1 MKLVLLTIILK
12 MINYHSDY
20 NSNEIRTAKLEGR
33 GQFYI
38 QKLQQRWD
46 MNSKAKG
53 TGYENELV
61 KKLEKAGFDKVKR
74 AWGSDGRSMGEAADV
89 DILADGV
96 KIQAKRRRSIP
107 KWLSLG
113 NCDVVMYRE
122 DRGITFVAMT
132 FDDWIKCLKSV
143 LL

>member
-1 MKLVLLTIILK
+1 MGLVP
-12 MINYHSDY
+12 
-20 NSNEIRTAKLEGR
+20 NEICLAKLEGR
-33 GQFYI
+33 SKLYI

-61 KKLEKAGFDKVKR
+61 KKLSNAGFKKVKR
-74 AWGSDGRSMGEAADV
+74 AWGSDGRSMGESADV
-89 DILADGV
+89 DILADRI
-96 KIQAKRRRSIP
+96 KIQAKRRKTIP
-107 KWLSLG
+107 KWLSMG

>member
-1 MKLVLLTIILK
+1 MGLVP
-12 MINYHSDY
+12 
-20 NSNEIRTAKLEGR
+20 NEICLAKLEGR
-33 GQFYI
+33 SKLYI

-61 KKLEKAGFDKVKR
+61 KKLNNAGFKKVKR
-74 AWGSDGRSMGEAADV
+74 AWGSDGRSMGESADV
-89 DILADGV
+89 DILADRI
-96 KIQAKRRRSIP
+96 KIQAKRRKTIP
-107 KWLSLG
+107 KWLSMG

>member
-1 MKLVLLTIILK
+1 
-12 MINYHSDY
+12 
-20 NSNEIRTAKLEGR
+20 
-33 GQFYI
+33 
-38 QKLQQRWD
+38 

-53 TGYENELV
+53 TSYENELV
-61 KKLEKAGFDKVKR
+61 KKLKKAGFENVKR

-89 DILADGV
+89 DILADSV
-96 KIQAKRRRSIP
+96 KIQAKRRKTIP

-132 FDDWIKCLKSV
+132 FDEWVRCLKNAQ
-143 LL
+143 L

>member
-1 MKLVLLTIILK
+1 MKNLYLSK
-12 MINYHSDY
+12 FSGK
-20 NSNEIRTAKLEGR
+20 SKLE
-33 GQFYI
+33 I
-38 QKLQQRWD
+38 QKEQQQWD
-46 MNSKAKG
+46 EELNSKAKG

-61 KKLEKAGFDKVKR
+61 KKLEKVGFDKVKR
-74 AWGSDGRSMGEAADV
+74 AWGSDGRSMGESADV
-89 DILADGV
+89 DILADGI
-96 KIQAKRRRSIP
+96 KIQAKRRKSIP
-107 KWLSLG
+107 KWLSMG

>member
-1 MKLVLLTIILK
+1 
-12 MINYHSDY
+12 
-20 NSNEIRTAKLEGR
+20 
-33 GQFYI
+33 
-38 QKLQQRWD
+38 

-61 KKLEKAGFDKVKR
+61 KKLKDAGFKNVKR

-89 DILADGV
+89 DILADSIKV
-96 KIQAKRRRSIP
+96 QAKRRKTIP
-107 KWLSLG
+107 KWLALG

-132 FDDWIKCLKSV
+132 FDEWVRCLKNA

>member
-1 MKLVLLTIILK
+1 M
-12 MINYHSDY
+12 HSI
-20 NSNEIRTAKLEGR
+20 SKEICQAKLRGR
-33 GQFYI
+33 SKLYI
-38 QKLQQRWD
+38 QKLQQRLD

-61 KKLEKAGFDKVKR
+61 KKLKEAGFKNVKR

-89 DILADGV
+89 DILADSIKV
-96 KIQAKRRRSIP
+96 QAKRRKTIP
-107 KWLSLG
+107 KWLALG

-132 FDDWIKCLKSV
+132 FDEWVRCLKNA